1 VVLSSRA
8 ARMIGQNDDTNTGT
22 RSTNW
27 FSTAQISIRPNK
39 VFDMKIFVHQVAN
52 RIGSQPSNVAY
63 ASDCVAYLRLKKWRS
78 TVEFS
83 AVNLLG
89 SRQYEQ
95 VFADAFSQS
104 ISSVRAVQR
113 FFLVSWEMSF

>member
-1 VVLSSRA
+1 
-8 ARMIGQNDDTNTGT
+8 
-22 RSTNW
+22 
-27 FSTAQISIRPNK
+27 
-39 VFDMKIFVHQVAN
+39 
-52 RIGSQPSNVAY
+52 VAY

-83 AVNLLG
+83 AVNLFG
-89 SRQYEQ
+89 SSQYEQ

-104 ISSVRAVQR
+104 ASSVRAVQR